1 MHSAPKLR
9 KKQAIKTKRISPR
22 LPRRRAGSRR
32 SIGVTAP
39 NERSSACETIPLN
52 QKPLVLPLLRPT
64 PTPAASARTQA
75 QLPSLIPR
83 AAAPAAACVSGRSTG
98 QHMLPQQAL
107 KTNGNNAPPQNQ
119 KPKPLVLPLP
129 RRHAWLAGPPAN
141 TCSRNNPQNKR
152 QQRPPPKTK
161 TSSCRLS

>member
-52 QKPLVLPLLRPT
+52 QKPLVLPLPRPT

-98 QHMLPQQAL
+98 QHMPPQQAL
-107 KTNGNNAPPQNQ
+107 KTNGNNTQTIVIPESLPPSASAR
-119 KPKPLVLPLP
+119 PALRSPALVCGRIFPLFLDAV
-129 RRHAWLAGPPAN
+129 RGRKK
-141 TCSRNNPQNKR
+141 QE
-152 QQRPPPKTK
+152 QQQ
-161 TSSCRLS
+161 